1 LIRLADLPTLAAQYR
16 GQRPASDITHASH
29 ASVPWT
35 CRTWAVDPSTGAW
48 HPVEHRF
55 EAVIKERALQGDGC
69 LVCAGYVIDD
79 TNSLFTWFP
88 EIADE
93 LDAPDLDPRRLP
105 TSQHNISRK
114 QAAEAGNRGLYAT
127 LSWRCRHGHGWEATV
142 LNRVQGTGC
151 GKCSTS
157 GISKEQVRLVAEL
170 AGLIDLVPPVS
181 RDPRLPVGAPDL
193 ASHRFTV
200 PPEHKP
206 AHWRYKDVEVD
217 AVFHLPHGVRVGLE
231 YDGAF
236 HHSARQRDRRQYEN
250 DKSRVLVGAGLL
262 DLLIHVRIGDLP
274 EMEAP
279 HALVVAVPEG
289 ATAYQQASAV
299 ALVLS
304 ARFPEAVPGLDAYL
318 AGGTARHQAAADAYI
333 TAVWGELRP
342 PRRRPKK
349 AGPPKPRRLSPTAPH
364 ADSLL
369 SPVSGPYRNPENPDE
384 IVRDYRCGC
393 GNPEIFTAVQSQVT
407 SGNTRS
413 CGCLATQA
421 RRRQRSALS
430 GPETQAV
437 RAWAQQQGISIGRS
451 GRIPDRVT
459 ASYRL
464 DQAGRD
470 DLLGPDG
477 LLDEARVREW
487 AVSAGRQLGARGRVT
502 GELWLDYSAKEL
514 EAVPQIKKTPDPL
527 VGR

>member
-1 LIRLADLPTLAAQYR
+1 M
-16 GQRPASDITHASH
+16 
-29 ASVPWT
+29 
-35 CRTWAVDPSTGAW
+35 
-48 HPVEHRF
+48 
-55 EAVIKERALQGDGC
+55 
-69 LVCAGYVIDD
+69 IDD

-114 QAAEAGNRGLYAT
+114 HAAEADSVGTYVT
-127 LSWRCRHGHGWEATV
+127 LPWRCRHGHGWEATV

-151 GKCSTS
+151 GRCSTS

-170 AGLIDLVPPVS
+170 AGLVSLVPPGS
-181 RDPRLPVGAPDL
+181 RDPRLPDGVPDF
-193 ASHRFTV
+193 ASHRLAI

-217 AVFHLPHGVRVGLE
+217 AVFHMPHGIRVGLE

-236 HHSARQRDRRQYEN
+236 HHSDRQRDRRQYEKE
-250 DKSRVLVGAGLL
+250 KSRVLVEAGLL
-262 DLLIHVRIGDLP
+262 DLLIHVRSGDLP
-274 EMEAP
+274 QMLAP
-279 HALVVAVPEG
+279 HALVVAVPER
-289 ATAYQQASAV
+289 ATAHQQASAV
-299 ALVLS
+299 ASALS
-304 ARFPEAVPGLDAYL
+304 ARFPGAVPGLDAYL
-318 AGGTARHQAAADAYI
+318 NGGTARHQAAADAYI

-342 PRRRPKK
+342 PRRKPKK
-349 AGPPKPRRLSPTAPH
+349 AGPSTPRRLAPTAPY

-369 SPVSGPYRNPENPDE
+369 SPISDPYRNPENPNE
-384 IVRDYRCGC
+384 IIRDYQCACRS
-393 GNPEIFTAVQSQVT
+393 PEIFTAAQSQVT

-413 CGCLATQA
+413 CGCLAQQA
-421 RRRQRSALS
+421 RQRPRPAVCKA
-430 GPETQAV
+430 ETHAA
-437 RAWAQQQGISIGRS
+437 RAWAQQRGTAIGGS
-451 GRIPDRVT
+451 GRVPDRVT

-487 AVSAGRQLGARGRVT
+487 AVSAERQLGTRGRLT
-502 GELWLDYSAKEL
+502 GELWLDYATKEL
-514 EAVPQIKKTPDPL
+514 AVGTKIDEPPDPRI
-527 VGR
+527 GR